1 MKNKVINITI
11 IALCLIVT
19 LVNLGFNIYNSLFY
33 DLNNLPEGKFL
44 HSTLSQF
51 DFKTLKIYE
60 VNCPTL
66 GKAVRGEVCYE
77 EDGKVYSKNI
87 YWEIGAE
94 TAIVT
99 WIDQNTVSINYNNVD
114 INYGYDS
121 RRNITIPNAPAIN
134 KGILK

>member
-1 MKNKVINITI
+1 MKNKVTNIVI
-11 IALCLIVT
+11 IALCLIIT

-33 DLNNLPEGKFL
+33 NLDNLPVGEF
-44 HSTLSQF
+44 SFSSFSQ
-51 DFKTLKIYE
+51 DFKTLKIYT

-66 GKAVRGEVCYE
+66 GKAVRGELCYE
-77 EDGKVYSKNI
+77 DKDGKNITKNI
-87 YWEIGAE
+87 YWETGTD
-94 TAIVT
+94 TAIVA

-121 RRNITIPNAPAIN
+121 RRHITIPNTPAIN

>member
-1 MKNKVINITI
+1 MKNKVTNIVI
-11 IALCLIVT
+11 IALCLIIT

-33 DLNNLPEGKFL
+33 NLDNLPVGEF
-44 HSTLSQF
+44 SFSSFSQ
-51 DFKTLKIYE
+51 DFKTLKIYT

-66 GKAVRGEVCYE
+66 GNAVRGELCYE
-77 EDGKVYSKNI
+77 DKDGKSITKNI
-87 YWEIGAE
+87 YWETGTD
-94 TAIVT
+94 TAIVA

-121 RRNITIPNAPAIN
+121 RRHITIPNTPAIN